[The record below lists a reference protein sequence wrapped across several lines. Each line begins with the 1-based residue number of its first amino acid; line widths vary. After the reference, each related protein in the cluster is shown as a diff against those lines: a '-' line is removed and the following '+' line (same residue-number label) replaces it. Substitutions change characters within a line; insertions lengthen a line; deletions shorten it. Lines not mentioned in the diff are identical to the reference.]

1 MSVAEIL
8 AELPRLDPAELE
20 LVFERTLELQKDA
33 VFTASPELLR
43 AIKEADE
50 ASEDGDVDIAE
61 ARRIVDSWNSK

>member
-20 LVFERTLELQKDA
+20 LVFERTLELQKEA